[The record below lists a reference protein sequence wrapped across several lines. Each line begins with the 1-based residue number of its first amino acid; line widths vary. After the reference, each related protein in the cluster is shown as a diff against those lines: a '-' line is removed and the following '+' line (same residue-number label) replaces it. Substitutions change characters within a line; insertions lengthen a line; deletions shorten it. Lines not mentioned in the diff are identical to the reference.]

1 MRTKKLTSLLLV
13 IMIVGPL
20 GLVSCI
26 SGGNS
31 LGSLEEGETV
41 VASVLQA

>member
-13 IMIVGPL
+13 IMIVVHWVWFLAVQEG
-20 GLVSCI
+20 I
-26 SGGNS
+26 AQARRRGGK
-31 LGSLEEGETV
+31 TV

>member
-13 IMIVGPL
+13 IMIVGS
-20 GLVSCI
+20 LVWFLAVQEGI
-26 SGGNS
+26 AQARRAR
-31 LGSLEEGETV
+31 GETV